1 MNRKAALL
9 LGLALALVL
18 LVVACGKGGTSLYTK
33 AATAGCLSKVG
44 LHPKPV
50 TPATDFVASS
60 ATGGAFSLRLIGN
73 AVTVS
78 FGLTEADANN
88 IEEAYHRFRAQNVG
102 LEDVL
107 RRQSNVIM
115 LWRNHPQDENV
126 ATIVSCL
133 KG

>member
-1 MNRKAALL
+1 
-9 LGLALALVL
+9 LALVL

-33 AATAGCLSKVG
+33 AATAACLSKIG

-78 FGLTEADANN
+78 FGLTDADANN

-126 ATIVSCL
+126 ATITSCL